1 MVNATSQT
9 TSNSQPA
16 PSLPLVATQ
25 PVLTADPSTQLPL
38 LNHHNGIQ
46 KMKNNLKYLLTGLVV
61 FVLVAGGGMAFL
73 LTKQSQDVRQQ
84 ASTDMTGLPVEPS
97 ATPTLAT
104 GTTGNC
110 NEIKPVLIDQR
121 AVWSVDKTKI
131 QISWLV
137 KQGKAVDFEIWNIG
151 TDNLNQEKPSEYYLV
166 NLTPEPL
173 PSTATSFTVVDPKSL
188 KTNRFLIRAVATRG
202 TDGKPACSSEWPVA
216 PEGTLSNDARNCTV
230 SFTIVGPTATPTVT
244 PTATPTPIPNATAT
258 PTPRVTP
265 VVGCNDICVTNADCS
280 NASHICFAVSETE
293 NRCRL
298 ETNPTNSS
306 CQNPAAVVT
315 QAQQPVLPE
324 ALPETGPEDWG
335 NWLKAGLA
343 ILGIGAALLLM
354 L

>member
-1 MVNATSQT
+1 
-9 TSNSQPA
+9 
-16 PSLPLVATQ
+16 
-25 PVLTADPSTQLPL
+25 
-38 LNHHNGIQ
+38 
-46 KMKNNLKYLLTGLVV
+46 MKKNLKYLFTGLVV

-84 ASTDMTGLPVEPS
+84 AATEDSLSSITPS
-97 ATPTLAT
+97 ATPTIST
-104 GTTGNC
+104 GTTGTC
-110 NEIKPVLIDQR
+110 TEIKPVLTNQR
-121 AVWSVDKTKI
+121 AIWNVDKSTI
-131 QISWLV
+131 QISWQV
-137 KQGKAVDFEIWNIG
+137 KQGKAIDFEIWNIG
-151 TDNLNQEKPSEYYLV
+151 VDNLNLEKPTEYYLV

-173 PSTATSFTVVDPKSL
+173 AGSTTSFVVVDPKSL
-188 KTNRFLIRAVATRG
+188 KTNKFLIRAVASRG
-202 TDGKPACSSEWPVA
+202 ADGKPSCSSEWPVS
-216 PEGTLSNDARNCTV
+216 PEGTLTNNASNCTV
-230 SFTIVGPTATPTVT
+230 RFTIVGPTATPTIT
-244 PTATPTPIPNATAT
+244 PTVTPTPIPNATAT

-298 ETNPTNSS
+298 ETNPTNAS

>member
-73 LTKQSQDVRQQ
+73 LTKQPQDVRQQ
-84 ASTDMTGLPVEPS
+84 ASTDTTTPS

-104 GTTGNC
+104 GTTGDC
-110 NEIKPVLIDQR
+110 TELKPVLTDQR
-121 AVWSVDKTKI
+121 AIWSVDKTKI

-137 KQGKAVDFEIWNIG
+137 KQGKAIDFEIWNIG
-151 TDNLNQEKPSEYYLV
+151 IEDLNLEKPSEYYLV
-166 NLTPEPL
+166 NLTPSPL
-173 PSTATSFTVVDPKSL
+173 AGSATSFTVVDPKSL

-202 TDGKPACSSEWPVA
+202 TDGKPTCSSEWPVS
-216 PEGTLSNDARNCTV
+216 PEGTLSNNARNCTV

-244 PTATPTPIPNATAT
+244 PTVTPTPVPNATTT

-280 NASHICFAVSETE
+280 NTSHICFAVSETE

-298 ETNPTNSS
+298 ETNPTDSS
-306 CQNPAAVVT
+306 CQSPIADVTNPTEV
-315 QAQQPVLPE
+315 AQQPVLPE